1 MTNPSQRAAPRIY
14 DILSWLVTVLVP
26 VALVLTSVRLMFM
39 DSYLQL
45 EYNAKGFPADRY
57 GFTTQDRLYWSKIAR
72 DYLLNSSDISFL
84 GDLRFQDDTSVYNQR
99 ELGHMV
105 DVKNTVSAAFS
116 VWYASL
122 ILLAGLG
129 VWAWLGKWGRQYK
142 RGLGRGGWL
151 TVILLGSIILLVLLS
166 FGILFVAFHNV
177 FFDAGT
183 WTFEFSDTLIRLF
196 PERFW
201 RDIFLAV
208 GVLSAIGGLILGFL
222 FGRQKRIPELSKK

>member
-1 MTNPSQRAAPRIY
+1 MTNPSQRAAPKTY
-14 DILSWLVTVLVP
+14 DILSLLVTVLIP
-26 VALVLTSVRLMFM
+26 VALVLTSVRLMFLNT
-39 DSYLQL
+39 YLQL

-57 GFTTQDRLYWSKIAR
+57 GFSTQDRLYWSMIAR
-72 DYLLNSSDISFL
+72 DYLLNSADISFL